1 MQFCNEHTAGGL
13 TLVQKLEE
21 TVSSQCGIFIE
32 MALFKGCFE
41 SDRRNEEAVHMKK
54 LSTFHLKLLGLI
66 LSLS

>member
-1 MQFCNEHTAGGL
+1 MQFCNEHAAEGL

-32 MALFKGCFE
+32 MACFKGRFE
-41 SDRRNEEAVHMKK
+41 ADRRNEEAVHMKK
-54 LSTFHLKLLGLI
+54 LSTFHLKLLDVI